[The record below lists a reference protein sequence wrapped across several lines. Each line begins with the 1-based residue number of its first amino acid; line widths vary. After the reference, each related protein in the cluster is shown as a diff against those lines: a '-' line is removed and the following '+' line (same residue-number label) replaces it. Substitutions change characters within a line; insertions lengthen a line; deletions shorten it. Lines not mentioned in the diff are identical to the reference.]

1 MKKKLKA
8 RNVIK
13 ALVIPGPSP
22 QKAVIIPRGIKYKR
36 ATRVVSSTSRKAKNI
51 AVMDAIKITERK
63 YRPKRERKEELRI
76 FVEFII
82 PFGMHVC

>member
-1 MKKKLKA
+1 MI
-8 RNVIK
+8 N

-22 QKAVIIPRGIKYKR
+22 QKAVIIPSGIKYNK
-36 ATRVVSSTSRKAKNI
+36 AINVVSSTSRSAKNI

-63 YRPKRERKEELRI
+63 YCQKRGRKEELHI

-82 PFGMHVC
+82 PFWIA

>member
-1 MKKKLKA
+1 M
-8 RNVIK
+8 N

-36 ATRVVSSTSRKAKNI
+36 ATSVVSSTSRSAKNI

-63 YRPKRERKEELRI
+63 CCQTRGRKEELRI
-76 FVEFII
+76 FAEFII